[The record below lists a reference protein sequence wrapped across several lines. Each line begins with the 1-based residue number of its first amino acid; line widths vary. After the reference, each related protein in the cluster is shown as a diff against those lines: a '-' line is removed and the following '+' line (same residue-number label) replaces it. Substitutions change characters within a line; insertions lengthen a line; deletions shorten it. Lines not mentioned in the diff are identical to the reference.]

1 MAEPSAHADSV
12 SLTEARVPWYLPRN
26 RRYRRHLKFT
36 REGKVFVFVTVGLGF
51 GAVNTGTNLMYLVF
65 GFMLSLIVLSGIL
78 SEHALRKLR
87 VTRRLPA
94 QAFVGEP
101 MLIEIAVE
109 NRKERLVSYSIEVED
124 HAREL
129 VNDRRCYF
137 LKVAPGS
144 EQVASYRRIPMR
156 RGEAV
161 FVAFRVATRFPFA
174 LFEKWREL
182 AVEDS
187 LLVFPARLKTEL
199 PLMTMHD
206 HGDHAGTARGRGTE
220 TRELREF
227 RAHDELRAVH
237 WKRSAAV
244 GRLVVRE
251 FEREAGH
258 LLSIRLD
265 NLCADPG
272 DTAWQGS
279 FEEQISRCAY
289 LAEYA
294 LGRGYAV
301 EICARGER
309 SPNVP
314 SHAPADPI
322 FRFLASLQPTQKG
335 LEFAAPTTGGRVLE
349 ARDLAGSGG
358 GRDAA

>member
-1 MAEPSAHADSV
+1 MSE
-12 SLTEARVPWYLPRN
+12 LARVPWYLPKN

-36 REGKVFVFVTVGLGF
+36 REGKLFVFVTLGLGF

-78 SEHALRKLR
+78 SEHALRRLH

-94 QAFVGEP
+94 RAFAGEP
-101 MLIEIAVE
+101 MLIEIVVE
-109 NRKERLVSYSIEVED
+109 NRKERLVSYSIEIED
-124 HAREL
+124 HARDSP
-129 VNDRRCYF
+129 NDRRCYF
-137 LKVAPGS
+137 LKIEPKA
-144 EQVASYRRIPMR
+144 EQVASYRRVPER
-156 RGEAV
+156 RGELT

-182 AVEDS
+182 AVEDT
-187 LLVFPARLKTEL
+187 LLVYPARRKTEL
-199 PLMTMHD
+199 PSLSMHD
-206 HGDHAGTARGRGTE
+206 QGDHVGNARGRGTE

-227 RAHDELRAVH
+227 RSHDELRAVH
-237 WKRSAAV
+237 WKRSAAL

-258 LLSIRLD
+258 LLSVRLD
-265 NLCADPG
+265 NHRPDPG
-272 DTAWQGS
+272 DDAWSAEFERQIAHTAW
-279 FEEQISRCAY
+279 

-301 EICARGER
+301 EVCARGER

-314 SHAPADPI
+314 AHAPADPI
-322 FRFLASLQPTQKG
+322 FRFLARLEPASEAR
-335 LEFAAPTTGGRVLE
+335 EFAAPSAGGRLLE
-349 ARDLAGSGG
+349 ARTLASAPD